1 LPKDKFD
8 APQSDGGVIESFQTA
23 VAFVLIVI
31 LTFLFVS
38 SEASNYGKRSPTLR
52 RRLWQVLGKHHTA
65 SAKPDD

>member
-1 LPKDKFD
+1 M
-8 APQSDGGVIESFQTA
+8 ESFQTA

-38 SEASNYGKRSPTLR
+38 SEASKYGNRSPILR

-65 SAKPDD
+65 SAKPND